1 MLDKLTKLAEVESSE
16 TRREL
21 MSGIATLFISNKD
34 NISDNENSLFGDILT
49 KLLNV
54 MSDADKVDIAN
65 DFAETHNAPVGF
77 VMALAQEAAKVAAPI
92 LTKSKVF
99 SDHDL
104 IEISENSSQ
113 DHRLAIS
120 NREYISS
127 DVTDSLIG
135 FGENIVLRSISVNE
149 GAEISNSGLR
159 KMVEYSEGDQTLLS
173 NIINRDNLFNQL
185 KSVVKTLAK
194 SAQTQLTRLLAD
206 ENPEKLSALMQSANK
221 HLAKDRLGKRV
232 DQIQAKSDLQ
242 HIANGALD
250 KDDVIMDFARHD
262 KPLKIATLFASF
274 SDLKEKYIA
283 NSMLQVNSDAL
294 IVMCKSAE
302 IGIAAVREIGEMRC
316 RILRT
321 PSSSVERFVK
331 DFMDLD
337 ESASQR
343 TMRFV
348 KLQVNLK
355 DKAPAKA

>member
-1 MLDKLTKLAEVESSE
+1 MLENLTKLALVESSE
-16 TRREL
+16 KRREL

-54 MSDADKVDIAN
+54 MDDADKVDIAN

-77 VMALAQEAAKVAAPI
+77 AMALAGEAAIVAAPI

-99 SDHDL
+99 SDENL
-104 IEISENSSQ
+104 VEISENSSQ

-120 NREYISS
+120 HREQISS
-127 DVTDSLIG
+127 YVTDSLIS
-135 FGENIVLRSISVNE
+135 FGENVVLRSISVNE
-149 GAEISNSGLR
+149 GAQISDSGLR
-159 KMVEYSEGDQTLLS
+159 KMVEYSEGDKTLLS
-173 NIINRDNLFNQL
+173 NIINRDGLFDQL

-194 SAQTQLTRLLAD
+194 SAQTQLIKLLAD
-206 ENPEKLSALMQSANK
+206 ENPEKLTALMQIANK

-232 DQIQAKSDLQ
+232 DQIQAKTDLQ

-250 KDDVIMDFARHD
+250 KDDVIMDFARKD

-283 NSMLQVNSDAL
+283 NSMLQINGDAL
-294 IVMCKSAE
+294 IVMCKSAD
-302 IGIAAVREIGEMRC
+302 IGISAVREIAEMRC
-316 RILRT
+316 RILKT
-321 PSSSVERFVK
+321 PSSSVEKFVK

-337 ESASQR
+337 ENASQR

-355 DKAPAKA
+355 DKAQAY

>member
-1 MLDKLTKLAEVESSE
+1 MLEKLTKLAEVESSE
-16 TRREL
+16 KRREL

-34 NISDNENSLFGDILT
+34 NISDNENSLFGDILM

-54 MSDADKVDIAN
+54 MDEADKIN
-65 DFAETHNAPVGF
+65 ISNEFAETHNAPVGF
-77 VMALAQEAAKVAAPI
+77 AMALANETAKVAAPI

-99 SDHDL
+99 SDQDL
-104 IEISENSSQ
+104 IEISQNSSQ

-120 NREYISS
+120 NREHISS
-127 DVTDSLIG
+127 DVTDSLIS
-135 FGENIVLRSISVNE
+135 FGENVVLRSISVNE
-149 GAEISNSGLR
+149 GAEISDMGLR
-159 KMVEYSEGDQTLLS
+159 KMVEHSEGDKTLLS
-173 NIINRDNLFNQL
+173 NIINRDGLFDQL

-194 SAQTQLTRLLAD
+194 SAQMQLTRLLAD
-206 ENPEKLSALMQSANK
+206 ENPEKLSALMQTANK

-242 HIANGALD
+242 HIADGTLD
-250 KDDVIMDFARHD
+250 KDDVIMDFARKD

-274 SDLKEKYIA
+274 SDLDEKYIA
-283 NSMLQVNSDAL
+283 NSMLQINPDAL

-302 IGIAAVREIGEMRC
+302 VGIAAVREIGEMRC

-331 DFMDLD
+331 EFMDLD
-337 ESASQR
+337 ENASQR

-355 DKAPAKA
+355 DKAQA